1 MRSGLGSPMPRL
13 AASDSTGGSRVTVA
27 RNPNSTAMAHA
38 GPRAAKTLSR
48 AKTMARN
55 ASATVA
61 AEARMT
67 RPMLAV
73 AWMMA

>member
-1 MRSGLGSPMPRL
+1 M
-13 AASDSTGGSRVTVA
+13 A

-48 AKTMARN
+48 AKTMAKN

-61 AEARMT
+61 ADARMT